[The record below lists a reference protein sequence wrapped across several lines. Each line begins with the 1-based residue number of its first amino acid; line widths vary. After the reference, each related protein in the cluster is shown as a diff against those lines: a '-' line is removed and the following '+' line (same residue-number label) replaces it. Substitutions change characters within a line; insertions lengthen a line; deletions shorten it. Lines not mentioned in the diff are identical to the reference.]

1 MSNDVRPSPAGSQ
14 DLGAI
19 GLVGLGNMGSAI
31 ARRLSAS
38 ARVHGHDLD
47 EGKVV
52 ALHEACDLI
61 PTDLQGMTE
70 TCDTVLLSLPK
81 PSASEAVMA
90 ALLAVPGRVR
100 LVVETSTITP
110 NQARSAHRDAARV
123 GIDYVDAAVLSGVG
137 EVERGES
144 GWLIGGEDAA
154 VSRALPILEQICDR
168 TFLLGGPGSGMAA
181 KVVNNG
187 VAHAVMI
194 VLAEAAALAQHNGIA
209 LEKLCRVLA
218 QDDAGLKRPLTARLA
233 GRYARRDFAGG
244 MPTEAARKDSAL
256 FLEMARDACIPLFA
270 HQSVDAVYEIAMA
283 KGHARD
289 DYAVVA
295 SLWDDWQGM
304 ARL

>member
-1 MSNDVRPSPAGSQ
+1 MAEDVKDSVAGDQ
-14 DLGAI
+14 GLGAI

-31 ARRLSAS
+31 ARRLSTS
-38 ARVHGHDLD
+38 ARVHGHDID
-47 EGKVV
+47 EARVV
-52 ALHEACDLI
+52 ALREACDLI

-70 TCDTVLLSLPK
+70 TCDTILLSLPK

-90 ALLAVPGRVR
+90 SLLAAPGRLR

-110 NQARSAHRDAARV
+110 NQARSSHRDASRA

-154 VSRALPILEQICDR
+154 VNRALPILERICAR
-168 TFLLGGPGSGMAA
+168 TFLLGGPGAGMAA

-187 VAHAVMI
+187 VAHAVMV
-194 VLAEAAALAQHNGIA
+194 VLAEAAALAQRNGIA
-209 LEKLCRVLA
+209 LNNLCRVLA

-233 GRYARRDFAGG
+233 GRYARGDFNGG

-256 FLEMARDACIPLFA
+256 FLEMARHAGVPLFA

-295 SLWDDWQGM
+295 NLWDDWSGPV
-304 ARL
+304 RS